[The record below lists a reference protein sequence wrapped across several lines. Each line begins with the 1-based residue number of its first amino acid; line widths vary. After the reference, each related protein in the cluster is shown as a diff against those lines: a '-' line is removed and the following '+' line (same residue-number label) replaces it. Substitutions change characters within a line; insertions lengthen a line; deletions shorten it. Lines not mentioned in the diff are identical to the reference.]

1 MNSNSS
7 ATASIVRIVN
17 TLFLVIFLLS
27 LTELGWTGTTETGKG
42 VAAVGKTV
50 ITEKEISYKVQIE
63 KAYGNEGATRDVG
76 LISLVNDTIE
86 YEVATFYGITITR
99 DEIDSFKQYVDEH
112 TKAPEILEKVKR
124 LFGDDW
130 SSYERIYLAPKI
142 INWKLHD
149 FYSRSAEIHKKER
162 DLIEKAYGLVVAGK
176 RFQEAA
182 QEWGMEF
189 SAIHVEEK
197 GTSLHPEL
205 HRYIPRNSTPLK
217 DPLIPLLEN
226 LIPGEIYRNIVEDDY
241 GYRILKLVGRSGET
255 YSVEIITIN
264 KRPYDEWFREAE
276 AKIEIDIADPDLKNN
291 IKTKYPAIWWV
302 KKLLSK

>member
-1 MNSNSS
+1 M
-7 ATASIVRIVN
+7 
-17 TLFLVIFLLS
+17 
-27 LTELGWTGTTETGKG
+27 
-42 VAAVGKTV
+42 
-50 ITEKEISYKVQIE
+50 
-63 KAYGNEGATRDVG
+63 
-76 LISLVNDTIE
+76 
-86 YEVATFYGITITR
+86 
-99 DEIDSFKQYVDEH
+99 
-112 TKAPEILEKVKR
+112 
-124 LFGDDW
+124 
-130 SSYERIYLAPKI
+130 
-142 INWKLHD
+142 
-149 FYSRSAEIHKKER
+149 
-162 DLIEKAYGLVVAGK
+162 VAGK